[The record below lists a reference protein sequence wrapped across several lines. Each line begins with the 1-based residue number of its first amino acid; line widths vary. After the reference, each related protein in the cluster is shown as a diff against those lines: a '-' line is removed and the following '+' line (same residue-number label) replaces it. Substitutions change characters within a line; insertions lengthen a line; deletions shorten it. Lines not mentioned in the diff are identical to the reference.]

1 MYIKY
6 KDTNR
11 LKGWKRF
18 IMLIVVKRK
27 LEWWYYYQSRFYGF
41 IIKGSIK
48 QKGIKQSYISIYL
61 ITVFKLYEAR
71 LIEPQGKTDKSRI
84 SVGHSS
90 TLFSITGKKG
100 RKSVRI

>member
-18 IMLIVVKRK
+18 IMLIAVKRK

-41 IIKGSIK
+41 IIKGSVK
-48 QKGIKQSYISIYL
+48 QKGIKESYTSMYL

-90 TLFSITGKKG
+90 TLFSMTGKKG

>member
-1 MYIKY
+1 M
-6 KDTNR
+6 
-11 LKGWKRF
+11 
-18 IMLIVVKRK
+18 
-27 LEWWYYYQSRFYGF
+27 
-41 IIKGSIK
+41 
-48 QKGIKQSYISIYL
+48 YL

-71 LIEPQGKTDKSRI
+71 LTEPQGKADKSRI